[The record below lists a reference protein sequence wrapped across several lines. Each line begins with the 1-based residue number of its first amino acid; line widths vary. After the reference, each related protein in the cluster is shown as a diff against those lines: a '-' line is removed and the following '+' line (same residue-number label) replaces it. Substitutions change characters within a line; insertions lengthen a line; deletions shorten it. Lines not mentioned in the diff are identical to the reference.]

1 MIQSRL
7 DDNFN
12 KVKTKEELLELL
24 KQYKGILNQTT
35 FDYLNSLLGLEFS
48 VTKDCI
54 SDSDRKV
61 LAELD
66 VYRKIAIYNIYNKT
80 KNLFNSQNAEY
91 IILGNNEGFEGL
103 HVSTR
108 LDDRKI
114 KLFDFNYG
122 MIHVS
127 DWNNC
132 GTHSFETLDNCYVTL
147 FQTIENK
154 ELIEAE
160 LDRIMNVLE
169 KLYDERN
176 PFHYHRGRIGGPGT
190 TWIYDHERKIQL
202 YEKMFNE
209 LDGKKELS
217 DDDKKE
223 IEITHQIH
231 DLLLKDFDLTSESF
245 IDEDSCIAAILGNK
259 VTKLNKTFVKRIP
272 NCTITD
278 YIKYI

>member
-1 MIQSRL
+1 MIKSRL
-7 DDNFN
+7 D
-12 KVKTKEELLELL
+12 KVKKKEKLLELL

-54 SDSDRKV
+54 SDLDRKV

-66 VYRKIAIYNIYNKT
+66 VYRKIAIYNIYNRT

-91 IILGNNEGFEGL
+91 ITLGNRKGFQGL
-103 HVSTR
+103 YVSTR
-108 LDDRKI
+108 LGDRI
-114 KLFDFNYG
+114 VNLFDFTYG
-122 MIHVS
+122 KK
-127 DWNNC
+127 
-132 GTHSFETLDNCYVTL
+132 SFETLDNCYVTL

-160 LDRIMNVLE
+160 LDRITNILE

-190 TWIYDHERKIQL
+190 TWNYDHERKIYV
-202 YEKMFNE
+202 YEKMLNV
-209 LDGKKELS
+209 LVSKKKLS

-223 IEITHQIH
+223 IEITHKIH

-245 IDEDSCIAAILGNK
+245 IDEDNCIADIFGTK
-259 VTKLNKTFVKRIP
+259 VTKLNKTLVRRIP
-272 NCTITD
+272 NLTITD
-278 YIKYI
+278 SIKYI